1 MRYQLL
7 GRSGL
12 RVSEIC
18 LGTMTFGEDWG
29 WGSPKEECRA
39 IYDRFRELGGNFI
52 DTANLYTNGTS
63 ELFLGEFMEGHR
75 GEVVLA
81 TKYTNALPGKDPNA
95 AGNHRKSM
103 MQAVEASL
111 RRLKT
116 DYIDLYWMHIW
127 DRLTPA
133 EEVMRGFDDLVRQ
146 GKVLYAG
153 VSDAAA
159 WWIAKANTLAE
170 LRGWSP
176 FVALQIEYNLL
187 ERTPERELLPMA
199 ADFGLSVTAWSPLAS
214 GLLTGK
220 YRVTEQGVQSD
231 DGKGRLDN
239 NPDFQQF
246 IQSGERTNRVIDTL
260 RAVAKQ
266 VGHSPAQVALAWLRH
281 RKSPVIPIVGA
292 RRLDQLEANV
302 AIADIKLPAE
312 KIRELDEASQIE
324 LGFPH
329 DFLDKPMVKTYT
341 FGGTRD
347 LIDA

>member
-18 LGTMTFGEDWG
+18 LGTMTFGEEWG
-29 WGSPKEECRA
+29 WGSSKEESRG
-39 IYDRFRELGGNFI
+39 IYDRFRDLGGNFV

-63 ELFLGEFMEGHR
+63 ELFLGEFMQGHR
-75 GEVVLA
+75 DQIVLA
-81 TKYTNALPGKDPNA
+81 TKYTNAVPGKDPNA

-103 MQAVEASL
+103 MTAVEASL
-111 RRLKT
+111 KRLST
-116 DYIDLYWMHIW
+116 DYIDLYWLHIW

-133 EEVMRGFDDLVRQ
+133 EEVMRGFDDLVQQ
-146 GKVLYAG
+146 GKVLYVG

-159 WWIAKANTLAE
+159 WWIAKANTLAQ

-176 FVALQIEYNLL
+176 FVALQIEYSLL

-199 ADFGLSVTAWSPLAS
+199 VDFGLSVTAWSPLAS
-214 GLLTGK
+214 GLLSGK
-220 YRVTEQGVQSD
+220 YRVTEQGIQSE
-231 DGKGRLDN
+231 DGKSRMD
-239 NPDFQQF
+239 NPDMQQF
-246 IQSGERTNRVIDTL
+246 AQNPERTNRVVDTL
-260 RAVAKQ
+260 RSIAKQ
-266 VGHSPAQVALAWLRH
+266 SGHSPAQIALGWLRH
-281 RKSPVIPIVGA
+281 RESPVIPIIGA
-292 RRLDQLEANV
+292 RRLDQLESNV
-302 AIADIKLPAE
+302 AIVGLELTAEDIRA
-312 KIRELDEASQIE
+312 LDEASQIE

-329 DFLDKPMVKTYT
+329 DFLDKPMVKAFT